1 MVIVLVVWCS
11 IQTIRLRIV
20 DKLNRPRDQIEHFK
34 VSTAFLPSLVSADQL
49 TLADAQ
55 VERIKG
61 TEEGKRALSNKVIFP
76 GLQEKAVRFRW
87 LIS

>member
-1 MVIVLVVWCS
+1 MVQVLVAWCS
-11 IQTIRLRIV
+11 NQIIRLRIV
-20 DKLNRPRDQIEHFK
+20 DKLNRPQDQIDHFK
-34 VSTAFLPSLVSADQL
+34 VSTAFLPCLVSADQL

-76 GLQEKAVRFRW
+76 GLQEEAVRFRF
-87 LIS
+87 